1 MEILLKNVIDVA
13 NFSAVRPSHVS
24 FSFFFDHHRSFAC
37 YVGSPFP
44 ISHHLNI
51 PTTFLALAA
60 AKLPELLANT
70 KKLQNLSLTL

>member
-37 YVGSPFP
+37 SLFPFP
-44 ISHHLNI
+44 TTSIFQL
-51 PTTFLALAA
+51 TTFLALAA
-60 AKLPELLANT
+60 AKLPQLLANT